1 MFVELFAGFGGL
13 SREIAE
19 VCGGLVHVLEPLDQH
34 GGWDILTDD
43 GFAQAKELVSKAD
56 HAHLAFPCRSF
67 FHGTKIR
74 STWRCSCHS
83 QFGEAGWMGFTA
95 CSGRKFDFGK
105 SHHFSFLA
113 FGQRFNIFDGKPGE
127 LLRLVGFFHPAI
139 EESRWSYLFGIGSM
153 PLWCS
158 HSEAHWNFGKCCMD
172 DKYQHS
178 MSSSQTSCSYGRWPS
193 GQNMGFPSP
202 TRGFGKLPKL
212 QSILKD
218 YVTLGLW
225 L

>member
-1 MFVELFAGFGGL
+1 MFVELFAGSGGL

-67 FHGTKIR
+67 STARRSDQHGDVPVIR
-74 STWRCSCHS
+74 SS
-83 QFGEAGWMGFTA
+83 EKPDGWGFTA

-105 SHHFSFLA
+105 RHHFSFLA

-127 LLRLVGFFHPAI
+127 LLCLVGFFHPAI

-153 PLWCS
+153 PLWVLALS
-158 HSEAHWNFGKCCMD
+158 SPLEFGE
-172 DKYQHS
+172 
-178 MSSSQTSCSYGRWPS
+178 
-193 GQNMGFPSP
+193 
-202 TRGFGKLPKL
+202 
-212 QSILKD
+212 
-218 YVTLGLW
+218 TLHG
-225 L
+225 